1 VTPAELGKM
10 LRRYGIELPG
20 AKLTLLAKFHEML
33 VERNRVLNITRIWN
47 LDDIVLK
54 HYVDCFLVARLEP
67 DLGSPILD
75 LGTGGGFPGIPLKI
89 LRPEL
94 HMILGEG
101 VRKRVDF
108 LRDVRS
114 ELALEKVDLIGRN
127 IDNDFVYPVKTV
139 ITRAVEAIRETLGRV
154 RACTTPGAHVIF
166 MKGPNVDPEKEM
178 AQKKWGNLFEE
189 VRDHAYQLP
198 DSPYQRRLVVYRRR
212 ETGVVSQA
220 DGDET

>member
-1 VTPAELGKM
+1 M
-10 LRRYGIELPG
+10 LHRHGFELPG
-20 AKLTLLAKFHEML
+20 ARLTQLAKFHEML

-67 DLGSPILD
+67 ELGSPMLD

-94 HMILGEG
+94 HVILGEG

-108 LRDVRS
+108 LRDVRT
-114 ELALEKVDLIGRN
+114 ELALEKMDLIGRN

-139 ITRAVEAIRETLGRV
+139 ITRAVEPIRDTLGRV
-154 RACTTPGAHVIF
+154 RACTSPGSHVIF
-166 MKGPNVDPEKEM
+166 MKGPNVDPEKDM
-178 AQKKWGNLFEE
+178 VRNKWGKLFEE
-189 VRDHAYQLP
+189 VRDHAYLLP
-198 DSPYQRRLVVYRRR
+198 GSPYQRRLVVYRRR
-212 ETGVVSQA
+212 EAVVASGA
-220 DGDET
+220 DTDEKQ